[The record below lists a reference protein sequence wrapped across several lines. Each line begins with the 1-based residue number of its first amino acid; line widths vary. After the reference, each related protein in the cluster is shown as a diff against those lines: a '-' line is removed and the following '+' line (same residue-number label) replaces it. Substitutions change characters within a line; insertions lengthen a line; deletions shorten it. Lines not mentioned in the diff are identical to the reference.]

1 MIIRKQWN
9 HNKSIISGLALLFV
23 LLISP
28 AFADE
33 VNYFYDDSG
42 RLVTVT
48 NTANNTRA
56 LYQYDEVGN
65 LIAIF
70 NETSIPQ
77 ALPPVLQGIEPD
89 IFLIGGTYNVI
100 ITGQNLLTTN
110 SVTSDNP
117 DITIKFIAAIDS
129 KIIVVLSI
137 ANIASPGQANITVT
151 TSYGSASM
159 TINLYKA
166 NITPAAISL
175 FPANSA
181 SLSVS
186 LTPSAPKDVTVT
198 ITNKNPDIVN
208 TPYSVTIPA
217 GGSGSFTV
225 DALKDGTGIVGIGNA
240 EATVFVVG
248 NDSLIASAPVSVLF
262 GSVPDSTVLH
272 SSPVTVT
279 FSGAVA
285 DGTVLSS
292 MPVSILWDIASGG
305 TVVSL
310 PVGVEI
316 CSALPVKV
324 VGTSTN
330 YYSTLQSAY
339 NAALDGDTIQSQ
351 AIEFTENLNINLNKS
366 VILDGGYNCDY
377 TSNTGNTEL
386 KGTMTISGGTV
397 KVKNFILKK

>member
-1 MIIRKQWN
+1 MKQLINKTILLCIFIIILPAL
-9 HNKSIISGLALLFV
+9 SISDSVDYL
-23 LLISP
+23 
-28 AFADE
+28 
-33 VNYFYDDSG
+33 YDDSG

-70 NETSIPQ
+70 NETSTPQ
-77 ALPPVLQGIEPD
+77 ALPPVLQGIDPD
-89 IFLIGGTYNVI
+89 IFLIGETYNVI
-100 ITGQNLLTTN
+100 ITGQNLLTT
-110 SVTSDNP
+110 SSITSNNP
-117 DITIKFIAAIDS
+117 DITIKLITAIDT
-129 KIIVVLSI
+129 KIIVILSI
-137 ANIASPGQANITVT
+137 AGTASPGQANLTVT

-159 TINLYKA
+159 TINLYGA
-166 NITPAAISL
+166 TIIPDAVTL
-175 FPANSA
+175 FPASTTTM
-181 SLSVS
+181 SVS
-186 LTPSAPKDVTVT
+186 LTPSAPEDVEVK
-198 ITNKNPDIVN
+198 INNNNPDIIE
-208 TPYSVTIPA
+208 TPPSATIPA
-217 GGSGSFTV
+217 GGSGDFTV
-225 DALKDGTGIVGIGNA
+225 KALKGGTGTINIGVA
-240 EATVFVVG
+240 EATVYVVG
-248 NDSLIASAPVSVLF
+248 GDESERGAVIESAPVSVLF

-285 DGTVLSS
+285 DGTVISS
-292 MPVSILWDIASGG
+292 KPVSILWDIVSGG

-316 CSALPVKV
+316 CSALSVRV

-339 NAALDGDTIQSQ
+339 DSALDNETIQAQ
-351 AIEFTENLNINLNKS
+351 ALTVFTENLNVNRNVS
-366 VILDGGYNCDY
+366 VTIEGGYNCDY
-377 TSNTGNTEL
+377 SAKTGNTEL